1 MVTLEQIIDGNYSCL
16 VRCLEPSFELLAR
29 LQSTVLVKERIPL
42 VMQQATLEDK
52 NCALLTALRQV
63 PDDLQE
69 SVMNDLIAAL
79 ISSGQE
85 HVANIFRRES
95 YHVPMSDEHRKM
107 LVKQTDK
114 LCQILDLGNGLL
126 NKLLNSEVI
135 SWVDSDKIR
144 SKVGF
149 HAMTREL
156 ISTIL
161 RKSDDAFQAL
171 IDCLIKTGQSHVVY
185 ILTGEGDSRPLSEDD
200 LTKLRERR
208 DNLVRSITPVCLM
221 PALISKGVFSS
232 YDQERIEGRVTTDG
246 KAEMMLDLIA
256 RKSQATYDQ
265 FVETLGQP
273 DCHHE
278 HVRQLLL
285 GPEVAATEDA
295 IVEETGV
302 DVQDTI

>member
-1 MVTLEQIIDGNYSCL
+1 
-16 VRCLEPSFELLAR
+16 
-29 LQSTVLVKERIPL
+29 
-42 VMQQATLEDK
+42 MQQATLEDK

-69 SVMNDLIAAL
+69 SVLNELVAAL
-79 ISSGQE
+79 RSSGQK

-114 LCQILDLGNGLL
+114 LCQILDLENGLL
-126 NKLLNSEVI
+126 DKLLSLEVI
-135 SWVDSDKIR
+135 SWVDSDTIR

-149 HAMTREL
+149 HAMAREL

-200 LTKLRERR
+200 LTKLRESR
-208 DNLVRSITPVCLM
+208 DELVNSIVAFCLM

-232 YDQERIEGRVTTDG
+232 YDQERIEGRVTNSN
-246 KAEMMLDLIA
+246 KVEMMLDLIA
-256 RKSQATYDQ
+256 RKSQAAYDQ
-265 FVETLGQP
+265 FVETLGQRN
-273 DCHHE
+273 HE
-278 HVRQLLL
+278 HVSELLL